1 MARKRSGTW
10 LTVAV
15 LLALLGMACVILYIG
30 LTPPEG
36 EQGTPMSA
44 GGYVAMALGVVV
56 TLGLGIGLMSLIFY
70 SNRSGRD

>member
-1 MARKRSGTW
+1 MKPKRTGTW

-15 LLALLGMACVILYIG
+15 LLALLGLACIILYIG
-30 LTPPEG
+30 LTPPAG

-44 GGYVAMALGVVV
+44 GGYVAMALGVLV
-56 TLGLGIGLMSLIFY
+56 TLALGVGLMSLIFY

>member
-1 MARKRSGTW
+1 MKPKRTGTW

-15 LLALLGMACVILYIG
+15 LLALLGLACVILYVG

-44 GGYVAMALGVVV
+44 AGYVAMALGVVV
-56 TLGLGIGLMSLIFY
+56 TLALGVGLMMLIFY
-70 SNRSGRD
+70 SSRHDQD

>member
-1 MARKRSGTW
+1 MGQKRAGTW

-15 LLALLGMACVILYIG
+15 LLALLGMACVIVYVS
-30 LTPPEG
+30 LTPPGG

-44 GGYVAMALGVVV
+44 GGYVAMALGIIA

-70 SNRSGRD
+70 SNRHGRD